1 MGKGSPRQGKEH
13 VQRPGAKAEHAHPQ
27 TQWTEV
33 VGTRETRAWT
43 SASRA
48 VTQGL
53 DFEASRVG
61 LGQGRGGNLRK
72 CWANSGL
79 LAGAGN
85 VGRGVRLGVEGLVV
99 MSLALA
105 SPGLREV
112 TVKVSSTADL
122 LNFPGREEHL
132 PAAPP
137 PSNILGRKER
147 DLFCQRSL

>member
-1 MGKGSPRQGKEH
+1 MK
-13 VQRPGAKAEHAHPQ
+13 
-27 TQWTEV
+27 
-33 VGTRETRAWT
+33 AWT
-43 SASRA
+43 SASRV

-53 DFEASRVG
+53 DFEASRVE

-72 CWANSGL
+72 YWGNSGL

-85 VGRGVRLGVEGLVV
+85 MGRGVRLGVEGLVV

-105 SPGLREV
+105 SPVLREV